1 MTLYEWE
8 VIRMPDV
15 QSLTIIGGH
24 NKYRKAENVRI
35 HLYAGRVAA
44 VTGPT
49 GSGKS
54 RLLADVECLANF
66 DTPTG
71 RGILVNGLAVSDA
84 DRFDFGSNLVAQLSQ
99 NMNFV
104 TDLTVGEFLG
114 MHAESRSSAAD
125 DSVGAVFERAN
136 TLAGEA
142 FSFQTKVTQLSGGQ
156 SRALMIADC
165 ALMSDA
171 PIVLIDEIEN
181 AGVDRRKAISLLVGK
196 GKIVLLS
203 THDPLL
209 ALNADMRIVIRNGG
223 IYRIM
228 ETSPEEKSALRE
240 IERMDAFMM
249 DVRSKI
255 RNGERVR
262 MCCDELQAVV

>member
-1 MTLYEWE
+1 MRN
-8 VIRMPDV
+8 VK
-15 QSLTIIGGH
+15 SLTIIGGR
-24 NKYRKAENVRI
+24 NKYCESENVDI
-35 HLYAGRVAA
+35 YLPEGTVAA

-54 RLLADVECLANF
+54 RLLADVECLARF

-71 RGILVNGLAVSDA
+71 RGILVNGRAVSDD
-84 DRFDFGSNLVAQLSQ
+84 DRFDFGGKLVAQLSQ

-104 TDLTVGEFLG
+104 TDLTVGEFLE
-114 MHAESRSSAAD
+114 MHAESRDFVAGG
-125 DSVGAVFERAN
+125 SVKFVFERAN
-136 TLAGEA
+136 ALAGEK
-142 FSFQTKVTQLSGGQ
+142 FTLQTKVTQLSGGQ

-165 ALMSDA
+165 ALLSDS

-181 AGVDRRKAISLLVGK
+181 AGVDRRKALKLLTGK

-209 ALNADMRIVIRNGG
+209 ALSADMRIVIKNGG

-228 ETSPEEKSALRE
+228 ETSPKEKAALRE
-240 IERMDAFMM
+240 IERADALMTEI
-249 DVRSKI
+249 RSKI
-255 RNGERVR
+255 RDGERVTSYS
-262 MCCDELQAVV
+262 ELQAIV